1 MSNIFIMRKL
11 SLTCFFIFTIG
22 SLSFSQEKKAESSSY
37 FDSENFIHEFIEDL
51 SDDSI
56 ALDIIL
62 SQKVKLSAGI
72 DREKIDYLIAS
83 LQEIRFNLQLKDPE
97 KIIITPFTKLSRQE
111 KRNIDLEKHAPEDV
125 YFIQHNK
132 KNVFALLLGDNKVS
146 SFTLVSKG
154 KNKSHFVT
162 Y

>member
-1 MSNIFIMRKL
+1 MSFIMRKL

-22 SLSFSQEKKAESSSY
+22 SLAFSQETETKSSTG
-37 FDSENFIHEFIEDL
+37 FDTEDFIRGFIEDL
-51 SDDSI
+51 SDDSV

-62 SQKVKLSAGI
+62 SQKVNLSDEI
-72 DREKIDYLIAS
+72 NREKIDYLIAS
-83 LQEIRFNLQLKDPE
+83 LQEIRFNLQLKDSG
-97 KIIITPFTKLSRQE
+97 KINVIPFAKLSQQE
-111 KRNIDLEKHAPEDV
+111 KRKIDLEKHSPENV

-132 KNVFALLLGDNKVS
+132 KNIFAILLGDKKVS

-154 KNKSHFVT
+154 KNLSHFVT